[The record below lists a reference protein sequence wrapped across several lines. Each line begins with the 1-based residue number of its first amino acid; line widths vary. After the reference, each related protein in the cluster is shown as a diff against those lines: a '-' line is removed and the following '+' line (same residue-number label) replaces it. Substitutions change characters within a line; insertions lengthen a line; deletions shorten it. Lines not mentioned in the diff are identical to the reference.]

1 MRRFLSILAL
11 LMLMAAPAAAQS
23 MSDDD
28 IIEFARKEKKK
39 GSSDQ
44 QIVTDLVQRGVSVTK
59 LQQLRRRLE
68 RENKDGS
75 FGLAEGT
82 SKTDKSRMR
91 QANGDKK
98 KDRSGNLKVRDD
110 DEEEDISF
118 MFDDDEDYYYD
129 DEDETATDRDGKR
142 KDSKSAKSRKKS
154 RSKSKTKRDMD
165 SYKDKRYYYDEEL
178 EEWVAEERQR
188 VFGHDIFNNTNLSFE
203 PNMNIATPDNYRLGP
218 GDAVNVDIYGASQK
232 TIQGTISPDGT
243 LVIEGFGPV
252 ALSGLTVS
260 QANARLRSQ
269 LGQRYSSSR
278 VQLTVGQTK
287 TIMVNVMGEVQAP
300 GTYTL
305 SAFASVFHA
314 LYMAGGPNDIGTL
327 RAVKVYRD
335 GRLLTTV
342 DVYDYILVGKLT
354 GNVMLSA
361 GDVIVVEPYQSLV
374 EIKGKVKRPMYYEMK
389 TEETLA
395 DLVRFTGGFTGD
407 AYTAK
412 LRVERKTG
420 GEYSIHTVG
429 EFDLGSFKMHD
440 KDAVTVD
447 SVLGRYSNM
456 VEVKGAVFRPGK
468 YQYGRDVTTV
478 RGLIEAAAGL
488 REEAFPDHAVMHRRR
503 PDRTLE
509 ALTVNLK
516 GIMEG
521 TEPDVLLTKDDIL
534 FVPTRKDMMEERTL
548 TIQGE
553 VNDPGTYA
561 YAECETLED
570 LIIQAGG
577 FTDVAS
583 FAKINVSRRIV
594 NPLATRD
601 DSVRA
606 KNFSFSM
613 RDGFV
618 VDGIPGFIL
627 QPYDRVYVYRSP
639 GTLSQEEVK
648 VTGEAQFPGVYAIDR
663 AQMRLSDLI
672 AAAGGPTYKAYLR
685 GARLIRRI
693 NPDERQRMLEVLQT
707 AREQAEE
714 LKNQEQMEAEGQ
726 KSAIDYSAKLGK
738 FELGDVYYV
747 GIHLDEAM
755 ENPGGDEDIVLREG
769 DELVLPEYI
778 NTVTVNG
785 EVMRRNTV
793 TYVEGKDY
801 KYYVNKAGGFSL
813 RAQKNRTY
821 ILYLNGT
828 MSRVSEGRIEPGCE
842 IIVPTKQNTRRRS
855 AAEIMSFATGGA
867 SLATMAATIAN
878 LFKK

>member
-1 MRRFLSILAL
+1 M
-11 LMLMAAPAAAQS
+11 MLIAAPTVAQS

-39 GSSDQ
+39 GASEQ
-44 QIVTDLVQRGVSVTK
+44 QIVSDLVQRGVSVTK
-59 LQQLRRRLE
+59 LQQLRRRIE

-82 SKTDKSRMR
+82 SRSDKSRMR
-91 QANGDKK
+91 LANGDKK
-98 KDRSGNLKVRDD
+98 TERSGNLKFRDYDEEDNGLLSVDD
-110 DEEEDISF
+110 DE
-118 MFDDDEDYYYD
+118 Y
-129 DEDETATDRDGKR
+129 DEDEALVAKDYKR
-142 KDSKSAKSRKKS
+142 KYSKSTRMNK
-154 RSKSKTKRDMD
+154 RSNRNNI
-165 SYKDKRYYYDEEL
+165 SYRDKRYYYDAEL
-178 EEWVAEERQR
+178 EDWALEDRQR

-252 ALSGLTVS
+252 SLSGLTVS
-260 QANARLRSQ
+260 QANSRLRSQ

-327 RAVKVYRD
+327 RAIKVYRD
-335 GRLLTTV
+335 GRLVTTV

-374 EIKGKVKRPMYYEMK
+374 EIKGKVKRPMFYEMRAD
-389 TEETLA
+389 ETLA
-395 DLVRFTGGFTGD
+395 DLIRFTGGFTGD
-407 AYTAK
+407 AYTGK

-420 GEYSIHTVG
+420 GEYSIYTVG

-440 KDAVTVD
+440 QDVITVD
-447 SVLGRYSNM
+447 SVLRRYSNM

-468 YQYGRDVTTV
+468 YQLGGDVTTV
-478 RGLIEAAAGL
+478 RTLVDAAAGL

-509 ALTVNLK
+509 AMTVNLK
-516 GIMEG
+516 GIIEG
-521 TEPDVLLTKDDIL
+521 TEPDVSLTKDDIL

-553 VNDPGTYA
+553 VNAPGTYA
-561 YAECETLED
+561 YAEGETLED

-577 FTDVAS
+577 FTDLAS
-583 FAKINVSRRIV
+583 FAKVNVSRRIV
-594 NPLATRD
+594 NPLATHD
-601 DSVRA
+601 DSIRA
-606 KNFSFSM
+606 KTFSFSM

-618 VDGIPGFIL
+618 VDGNPGFVL
-627 QPYDRVYVYRSP
+627 QPYDRVQVYRSP

-648 VTGEAQFPGVYAIDR
+648 ISGEAQFPGLYTIDR

-672 AAAGGPTYKAYLR
+672 SAAGGPTCKAYLR

-778 NTVTVNG
+778 NTVTING

-828 MSRVSEGRIEPGCE
+828 MSRVSEGKIEPGCE

-855 AAEIMSFATGGA
+855 AAEIMSYATGGA